1 MCAMMQ
7 KFLMVSMGVW
17 PTAGGGAAGDARR
30 RPAGQA
36 CSGTEDTGI
45 PPRSRRGTPH
55 RSSSL
60 LRGCQRATGHARAA
74 ASMVARRGNCPLP
87 SPARPRAGVPRAR
100 GGAWASALAELRAA
114 PRDRGLAVRGL
125 VLVNDALAGG
135 LVQAV
140 RRGAHRHGRRLH
152 VAGVGRLAELA
163 YRGLQRRLDGLV
175 ALPRL
180 LVLLIALDLGLDI
193 RHAEAS
199 LRFWFLSVG
208 AGGFRTRGSP
218 TNSMAGRNTPTR
230 KDIPIPAPRSNRRPH
245 PPARAARPRVRV
257 RVRGRW

>member
-1 MCAMMQ
+1 MPRD
-7 KFLMVSMGVW
+7 LPG
-17 PTAGGGAAGDARR
+17 PRG
-30 RPAGQA
+30 PAPG
-36 CSGTEDTGI
+36 
-45 PPRSRRGTPH
+45 P
-55 RSSSL
+55 
-60 LRGCQRATGHARAA
+60 
-74 ASMVARRGNCPLP
+74 
-87 SPARPRAGVPRAR
+87 VPRGAPRWGPAR
-100 GGAWASALAELRAA
+100 GGAAPASAFAELRAA

-135 LVQAV
+135 LVQAL

-163 YRGLQRRLDGLV
+163 HRSLQRRLDGLV

-199 LRFWFLSVG
+199 LRFWFSSVG

-218 TNSMAGRNTPTR
+218 TNSTAGRNTPTR

-245 PPARAARPRVRV
+245 HQPAQPAAPHPPAPAPRVLGPVSDDCDVHQQR
-257 RVRGRW
+257 R